1 MPETPT
7 PCVNGQLLPAQGAR
21 SISSFEPA
29 AKMVGSLAATAS
41 AGSFCLFCG
50 NGVEGLPT
58 VTSVSPL
65 AARVACCRNIALTI
79 NVPTMAIRL
88 INERRR
94 PTLEREERSIQEP
107 RFQYYCSW
115 SKTCL

>member
-29 AKMVGSLAATAS
+29 AKMFGCLASTAS

-50 NGVEGLPT
+50 KGVGGLPT
-58 VTSVSPL
+58 VTSVSPP
-65 AARVACCRNIALTI
+65 AAETGMASDNT
-79 NVPTMAIRL
+79 PTMASTD
-88 INERRR
+88 RRR
-94 PTLEREERSIQEP
+94 MLHFAPELLLSARTKLYPFNAILL
-107 RFQYYCSW
+107 F
-115 SKTCL
+115 LL